1 MKTAGRQHSCATLVR
16 VDLFVLYS
24 LLFGFILSTPARLFS
39 QNIVHSMYYYDAGW
53 VLKIAA
59 GPGTSFV
66 DIKENRVFPVNRSGQ
81 SEWRIATY
89 GELEKEFNAYFSV
102 RGQALYTQLSGVRT
116 MRNLF
121 FEADLVEANINL
133 AFNVSNIV
141 RPYRSD
147 RKWSVHVFAGV
158 GLAYYNSRLY
168 TLDSLKP
175 EQSRGFGAGSGLW
188 GRIIEGIGMAGFSLS
203 YKLDNHWQLHLQT
216 ANRWM
221 NADNVDSSEG
231 GYPYDF
237 YNITTVGVSYKFY
250 RKRTYPVVYKSIK

>member
-1 MKTAGRQHSCATLVR
+1 MKTAYKHHTKKTRVR
-16 VDLFVLYS
+16 VGLFVLCS
-24 LLFGFILSTPARLFS
+24 MVLGSIMVAPSSLFS

-53 VLKIAA
+53 VLTIAA

-66 DIKENRVFPVNRSGQ
+66 DIKENRVFPVTRKGQ
-81 SEWRIATY
+81 SEWRLATY
-89 GELEKEFNAYFSV
+89 TQLEKEFNAYFSV
-102 RGQALYTQLSGVRT
+102 RGQALYTKLSGVRT
-116 MRNLF
+116 IRNLF
-121 FEADLVEANINL
+121 FEADLVEANMNL

-147 RKWSVHVFAGV
+147 RKWSVHAFAGV
-158 GLAYYNSRLY
+158 GLAYYNSNLY

-175 EQSRGFGAGSGLW
+175 EQARGFGAGSGLW